1 MVPIFISNAL
11 VSDGFNNAPALR
23 QQANGEV
30 LFNVGHRIPD
40 PQTPGGSRWIN
51 FEITVP
57 PAIAQYLGQLGIKA
71 KAWVN
76 ILATV
81 DTRATVDKNGQ
92 TKNNRVYIAR
102 FIEPFPQAA
111 PKQQNSQPP
120 VYNNSAPVQN
130 YTNNSQPSQQPVGF
144 TGAVEFGTPMY

>member
-30 LFNVGHRIPD
+30 LFNVGHRVAD
-40 PQTPGGSRWIN
+40 PQAQGGSRWIN

-57 PAIAQYLGQLGIKA
+57 TALVPLLNQLSIKA
-71 KAWVN
+71 KTWVN

-92 TKNNRVYIAR
+92 TKITVYI
-102 FIEPFPQAA
+102 
-111 PKQQNSQPP
+111 SP
-120 VYNNSAPVQN
+120 VL
-130 YTNNSQPSQQPVGF
+130 
-144 TGAVEFGTPMY
+144 

>member
-40 PQTPGGSRWIN
+40 PQAQGGSRWIN

-57 PAIAQYLGQLGIKA
+57 PALVPLLNQLSIKA
-71 KAWVN
+71 KTWVN

-81 DTRATVDKNGQ
+81 DTRATMDKNGQ
-92 TKNNRVYIAR
+92 TKNHRVYIAR
-102 FIEPFPQAA
+102 FIEPIPQAA
-111 PKQQNSQPP
+111 PKQRP
-120 VYNNSAPVQN
+120 
-130 YTNNSQPSQQPVGF
+130 F
-144 TGAVEFGTPMY
+144 

>member
-40 PQTPGGSRWIN
+40 PQAQGGSRWIN

-57 PAIAQYLGQLGIKA
+57 PAIAQYLTQLGVKA
-71 KAWVN
+71 KIMGKHPGNSGYACDGGQKR
-76 ILATV
+76 T
-81 DTRATVDKNGQ
+81 DK
-92 TKNNRVYIAR
+92 KSSRVYRPFHRAR
-102 FIEPFPQAA
+102 PASGVETAKWSAGPGLQQRRAGTKLCQQWPTAA
-111 PKQQNSQPP
+111 
-120 VYNNSAPVQN
+120 A
-130 YTNNSQPSQQPVGF
+130 
-144 TGAVEFGTPMY
+144 TGWIHRRSRI